1 MINNLKIY
9 NMKTNDNNLFDSKLG
24 KLHKTELGYKLPKD
38 YFEKSK
44 QTIFDNIV
52 KDEKVKVLPLYKNR
66 VIWTL
71 AASIALVITLT
82 IYKPNIFKGLNR
94 FQSAVTDTLEQ
105 FNQPQLADKNAQYD
119 DNVLLSSLFV
129 SDENLDDFV
138 DDYVYNE
145 TLNSNTV
152 NQ

>member
-1 MINNLKIY
+1 
-9 NMKTNDNNLFDSKLG
+9 
-24 KLHKTELGYKLPKD
+24 
-38 YFEKSK
+38 
-44 QTIFDNIV
+44 
-52 KDEKVKVLPLYKNR
+52 LYKNR